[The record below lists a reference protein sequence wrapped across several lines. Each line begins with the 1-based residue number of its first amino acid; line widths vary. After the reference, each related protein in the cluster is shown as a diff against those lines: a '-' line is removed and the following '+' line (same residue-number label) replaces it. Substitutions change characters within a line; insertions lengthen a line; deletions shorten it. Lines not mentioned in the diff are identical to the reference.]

1 MMAAMNPYT
10 FEVPADAP
18 LAERLEAKRAET
30 KNYERILSQ
39 NGQSR
44 WYDQGRRHLAQL
56 KLELEALEQQAAVS
70 PSP

>member
-44 WYDQGRRHLAQL
+44 WYDQGRRRLATL
-56 KLELEALEQQAAVS
+56 RDELQALEQEAGAN
-70 PSP
+70 PSA